1 MQKKRFI
8 KSQSGR
14 SMVEVLGVL
23 SIVGIL
29 AVSGITGYQYAMRRY
44 RIAET
49 YDEVS
54 VTVGGGRTWPI
65 LEHYGPMTELIG
77 VETVSTVAYV
87 VPVREVVSKVNYR
100 SNITA
105 EEAGIEEPNDAADA
119 MRFYNERREYES
131 FTSKVYAPVWTRA
144 ETKDAWSVRVTGL
157 SYELCEMIV
166 TKRELGYDYVYPAF
180 RDDAGAPMDPHYHD
194 FPLVEDKY
202 TNEDIKNYDNVKKLC
217 EAIDPKHSG
226 MPPVYTFIKDF
237 KTLNKEGSK
246 ITSVA
251 DNGECSGANGMPSV
265 RCLAYHAR
273 VDEQPLQTL
282 VLYWGKTEDSPPPLQ
297 CTPGTQ
303 YDFTNTPT
311 QQCCETETG
320 GSWING
326 VCCELKPDGTCT
338 GNDIEGNPNPNC
350 VTPPIDDEQNCCIK
364 GTPWF
369 KGDINKL
376 LGTCKGDCPQGPS
389 SQTVPDQTEAQQCC
403 EMQAGGRWVLKPGNR
418 SSIIPPKSSNPKT
431 SPRTQGGA
439 LCCATSS
446 TVLQFN
452 NSNPMSCSVPNTW
465 SKVKISPLPKPNPPV
480 YQEFYGVKYQCVT
493 PNTGGGGGTTSD
505 TGDVTCSNR
514 VNIPCTSDACCQ
526 GECGKVSTAYLISD
540 GVCCCDAAGG
550 TTGGGTGTG
559 GGVSSNAFAVGS
571 RCEIEYVEPPRDIY
585 GQVNTDCCEQ
595 QKKDGYIQMKPY
607 VAGTSRV
614 SQLCCEA
621 MSEPNRTTP
630 QKTGTVFV
638 RGVASINDSCRTECC
653 DGGEIQKAYQAYQNN
668 PQGKYKGDIFVNVA
682 GQGRADMCCQAL
694 VGSLDSTGSASD
706 ASKFMHPACCEVDL
720 AFYPGDEPGRW
731 ADKKTLTV
739 TEYDE
744 ADGVCTMKTVDVNAT
759 CCHPTVNG
767 QDIHCAD
774 NLGCCDATNGYNN
787 PNNMNSPLCCKLI
800 PYHHWDNATGK
811 CVSCTP
817 DNSCGD
823 PQKCSEVDDETC
835 CIKNQ
840 GTQCFAPYAWNPK
853 TGSVYITEKCCPD
866 CPKDV
871 ATKGPFLGFTKSAKE
886 LDGRI
891 VGDCYAGFGVR

>member
-65 LEHYGPMTELIG
+65 LEHYGPMTELVG

-144 ETKDAWSVRVTGL
+144 ETKNAWSVRVTGL

-166 TKRELGYDYVYPAF
+166 TKRELGYDYVYPAL
-180 RDDAGAPMDPHYHD
+180 RDDAGSPMDPHYHD

-251 DNGECSGANGMPSV
+251 DNGECSGANGIPSV

-282 VLYWGKTEDSPPPLQ
+282 VLYWGKTEDAPPPLQ

-311 QQCCETETG
+311 QSCCETETD

-376 LGTCKGDCPQGPS
+376 SGTCKGDCPQGPG
-389 SQTVPDQTEAQQCC
+389 SQTVPDQTEAKQCC
-403 EMQAGGRWVLKPGNR
+403 EMQADGRWVLKPGNR

-431 SPRTQGGA
+431 SPRTKGGA

-452 NSNPMSCSVPNTW
+452 NSNPMSCNVPNTW
-465 SKVKISPLPKPNPPV
+465 SKEKVMVVNGYLAPLTNSRRV
-480 YQEFYGVKYQCVT
+480 CTENGSSGSGYDCDNVVSFETC
-493 PNTGGGGGTTSD
+493 TT
-505 TGDVTCSNR
+505 N
-514 VNIPCTSDACCQ
+514 ACCVDV
-526 GECGKVSTAYLISD
+526 CGNVPSAKLLSD
-540 GVCCCDAAGG
+540 GVCCCDRLEGDTPDGDTPDSVDSDSAECYF
-550 TTGGGTGTG
+550 
-559 GGVSSNAFAVGS
+559 S
-571 RCEIEYVEPPRDIY
+571 PPVAMDIY
-585 GQVNTDCCEQ
+585 GEPNTDCCAQER
-595 QKKDGYIQMKPY
+595 KDGYIQTKPMPID
-607 VAGTSRV
+607 S
-614 SQLCCEA
+614 SQVTQQCCEA
-621 MSEPNRTTP
+621 MNLTDRTTP
-630 QKTGTVFV
+630 QRSKMTFKTGKI
-638 RGVASINDSCRTECC
+638 GSKCMTECC
-653 DGGEIQKAYQAYQNN
+653 DGEFIDNALQQYQLD
-668 PQGKYKGDIFVNVA
+668 PTGKFSGDIFVNYA
-682 GQGRADMCCQAL
+682 GKPNAAMCCQYL
-694 VGSLDSTGSASD
+694 GSGDT
-706 ASKFMHPACCEVDL
+706 SKFKHPACCEVDL
-720 AFYPGDEPGRW
+720 ANDTGDEPGRW
-731 ADKKTLTV
+731 ADRKTLTITV
-739 TEYDE
+739 YNATD
-744 ADGVCTMKTVDVNAT
+744 DICTMEAVSSLET

-767 QDIHCAD
+767 QNIHCAD

-800 PYHHWDNATGK
+800 PYHYWDDATGE
-811 CVSCTP
+811 CVPCTP

-840 GTQCFAPYAWNPK
+840 GTKCFAPYAWNPK

-891 VGDCYAGFGVR
+891 VGDCYAGFDVR